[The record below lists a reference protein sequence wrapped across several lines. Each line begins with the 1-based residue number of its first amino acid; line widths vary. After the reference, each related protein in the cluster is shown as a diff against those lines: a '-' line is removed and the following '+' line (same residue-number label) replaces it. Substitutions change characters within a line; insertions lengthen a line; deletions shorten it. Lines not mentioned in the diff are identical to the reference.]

1 MVQFSPLKKL
11 KFASSWNISWKFRLT
26 GAPWYGAFRE
36 RLVSIAK
43 CCLKKSVD
51 KAYSNFYELQIV
63 LSEIELILKSSPLN
77 QLCDDDTSDILTP
90 NHLLFWLKFYQINPN
105 FEHSYEDFK
114 SICQNVLNISKIQLN
129 IFGKDG
135 EQNMSRHWENINYM
149 NWKPKQYQ
157 AKMIWF

>member
-1 MVQFSPLKKL
+1 M
-11 KFASSWNISWKFRLT
+11 
-26 GAPWYGAFRE
+26 
-36 RLVSIAK
+36 K

-63 LSEIELILKSSPLN
+63 LSEIELILKSRPLN

-135 EQNMSRHWENINYM
+135 EQNMSRH
-149 NWKPKQYQ
+149 
-157 AKMIWF
+157 